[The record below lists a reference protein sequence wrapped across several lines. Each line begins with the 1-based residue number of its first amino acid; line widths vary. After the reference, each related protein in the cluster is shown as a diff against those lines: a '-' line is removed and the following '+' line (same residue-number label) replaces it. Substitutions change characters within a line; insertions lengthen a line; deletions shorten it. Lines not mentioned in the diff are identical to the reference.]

1 MSLGEGH
8 PGTNNHG
15 KHLTLLNLLGQK
27 GETVSV
33 EAARVSGLG
42 EKFQEL

>member
-8 PGTNNHG
+8 PGTSNHG

-27 GETVSV
+27 GVSV